1 MGETQRPDRRAA
13 KPPRYLNKT
22 TPKLHRSN
30 ADRLRSTRTSALLSE
45 VIVAHVELVFA
56 GLDEDETRAFR
67 GSLPALEDDCQ
78 YGTNAVERKMNNLH
92 QARRTRQDKTPAA
105 VL

>member
-56 GLDEDETRAFR
+56 SLDEDETRTFCS
-67 GSLPALEDDCQ
+67 SLPDLEIDCQ
-78 YGTNAVERKMNNLH
+78 YCVTEGASEGNDLR
-92 QARRTRQDKTPAA
+92 QARHTRPGKTPA
-105 VL
+105 VVP